1 MARLLSVLSM
11 VFLAVPLF
19 AAESQ
24 FVSAV
29 VASKPIAYYRLTS
42 PDGKSQVGATTYK
55 SQGGATM
62 GPGIFG
68 ANSQAVMLN
77 GKDAYILTTQS
88 GGVAGAASIM
98 VWINLNDLPSNGG
111 HVYYLGGE
119 SQEGNDL
126 DLQIETDNILR
137 FYTAAGGNLE
147 YHLGGANLV
156 QHWHMIVATLNTPT
170 ETRALY
176 WDGKQVASDKGSG
189 RPNKSGAF
197 SVGESTVFR
206 GRYLN
211 ASVEEAA
218 LWNRALKANEVAALY
233 SAATSSAAA
242 AGGAQGN
249 NLFPDS
255 AKVTLEGPNGVM
267 SIKPEEKTA
276 FLFVSAVQQIESD
289 CQFKLQRA
297 CSFAEV
303 LSGTSAP
310 NGQRTSH
317 LKYDP
322 QTDPNYTYSV
332 RALDTA
338 WEVHATPKKPG
349 LMGFFI
355 WGRGLAVAT
364 IVYNPSGAAS
374 TVDRQFKSSAVEGD
388 SFQVQ

>member
-1 MARLLSVLSM
+1 MARFLSVLCM

-19 AAESQ
+19 AAEPQ
-24 FVSAV
+24 FASAV
-29 VASKPIAYYRLTS
+29 TASKPVAYYRLTS
-42 PDGKSQVGATTYK
+42 AEGKSKVGGTTYK

-68 ANSQAVMLN
+68 ADSQAVMLN

-98 VWINLNDLPSNGG
+98 LWVNLNDLPSDGG
-111 HVYYLGGE
+111 HVYYLAGE

-147 YHLGGANLV
+147 YHLEGAGVV
-156 QHWHMIVATLNTPT
+156 QHWHMVVATLNTPSQ
-170 ETRALY
+170 TRALY
-176 WDGKQVASDKGSG
+176 WDGKQVASDRGSG
-189 RPNKSGAF
+189 RPNKSGTF
-197 SVGESTVFR
+197 SVGESTVFH

-211 ASVEEAA
+211 GSVEEAA
-218 LWNRALKANEVAALY
+218 LWNRALSSNEVAALY
-233 SAATSSAAA
+233 SAATSTAPS
-242 AGGAQGN
+242 GAPSN
-249 NLFPDS
+249 DLFPNS
-255 AKVTLEGPNGVM
+255 AKVTLEGPSGPLA
-267 SIKPEEKTA
+267 IKPEEKTA
-276 FLFVSAVQQIESD
+276 FLFVSGVQLIESD
-289 CQFKLQRA
+289 CQFKLHRA

-303 LSGTSAP
+303 LSGVAAP

-322 QTDPNYTYSV
+322 RTDPNYTYSV
-332 RALDTA
+332 GALDMA

-349 LMGFFI
+349 FMGFFI
-355 WGRGLAVAT
+355 WGRGMEVPT
-364 IVYNPSGAAS
+364 IVYNPGGAAT
-374 TVDRQFKSSAVEGD
+374 TVDRQFRSSGVEGD